1 MTKLLKHQ
9 EQKVKT
15 TNHSKVGLEI
25 VSIDPFYKCQKVG
38 ESEVHGFTTRAE
50 LQDFLGNIKMNDI
63 ANKLIGIDVK
73 TLKDINLEKNN
84 KPYRYKYLGV
94 EDTASSLK
102 DIVNKTGV
110 NLSRVYNI
118 VKEFLN
124 ASK

>member
-9 EQKVKT
+9 EQKPKV

-25 VSIDPFYKCQKVG
+25 LEIDSFYKCKKDG
-38 ESEVHGFTTRAE
+38 EEHGFMTRID
-50 LQDFLGNIKMNDI
+50 LQEFLGGVKMNDI

-73 TLKDINLEKNN
+73 TLKDVHLEKNSR
-84 KPYRYKYLGV
+84 PYKYKYLGV
-94 EDTASSLK
+94 EDTACSLK
-102 DIVNKTGV
+102 EIVNKTGV

-124 ASK
+124 T